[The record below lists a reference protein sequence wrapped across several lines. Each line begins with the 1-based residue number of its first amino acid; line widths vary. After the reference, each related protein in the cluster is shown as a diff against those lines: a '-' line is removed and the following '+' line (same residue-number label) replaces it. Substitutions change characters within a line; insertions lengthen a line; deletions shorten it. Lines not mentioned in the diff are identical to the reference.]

1 MIRRNP
7 SVVAVF
13 ISPVKKL
20 LALTVLGAALAVPVA
35 GAAVTKTVTV
45 KDDQYVKALVVI
57 HKGDSVKWTWK
68 GKHRH
73 NVFQVGGPGHFH
85 SPTQAK
91 GTFTHRFKK
100 TGTYKF
106 QCTYHTA
113 MKMSVKVIP

>member
-1 MIRRNP
+1 MFRLA
-7 SVVAVF
+7 VKTFLALAAAAAAVF
-13 ISPVKKL
+13 AAP
-20 LALTVLGAALAVPVA
+20 ALAA
-35 GAAVTKTVTV
+35 TKSVSV
-45 KDDQYVKALVVI
+45 QDDKFVKALVVI

-91 GTFTHRFKK
+91 GTYTHRFKK

-106 QCTYHTA
+106 QCTYHAA
-113 MKMSVKVIP
+113 MKMTVKVIP